1 MNYILDPQTDS
12 IRYET
17 VRDIDVDEE
26 LCIFYGHKLWFEPLD
41 TIGVASVVDSE
52 HEDGDSWG
60 GLSAVENEY
69 EDQEE
74 NVDPDEIVDEDSLP
88 FTRFKPP
95 PDEEDLDSIR
105 TGTSP

>member
-1 MNYILDPQTDS
+1 MDP
-12 IRYET
+12 
-17 VRDIDVDEE
+17 
-26 LCIFYGHKLWFEPLD
+26 EP
-41 TIGVASVVDSE
+41 
-52 HEDGDSWG
+52 EDGWG

-69 EDQEE
+69 EDREDI
-74 NVDPDEIVDEDSLP
+74 DPDEIVDEDSLP